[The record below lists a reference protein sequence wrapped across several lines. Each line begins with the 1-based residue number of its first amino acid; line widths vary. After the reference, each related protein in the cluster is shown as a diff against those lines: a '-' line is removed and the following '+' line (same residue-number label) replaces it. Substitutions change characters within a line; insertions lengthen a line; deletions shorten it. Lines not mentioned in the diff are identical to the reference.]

1 MAKLYKAD
9 GSKAVEIQPANGSD
23 FQLEELQEA
32 VGGYIEIIN
41 LDNGMILV
49 VDEEGLLKHKPMNLK
64 ASFLAGCGIVGDAV
78 YCKSEEVK

>member
-9 GSKAVEIQPANGSD
+9 GSKAVEIQPANGTD
-23 FQLEELQEA
+23 FQLEELQKA

-41 LDNGMILV
+41 LGNGMILV
-49 VDEEGLLKHKPMNLK
+49 VDEEGLCKHKPINLK
-64 ASFLAGCGIVGDAV
+64 ASFLAGHGVVGDVV